1 MKKLI
6 WIWRRRN
13 LWIKEIIRKIKA
25 IFKNGGGKFV
35 WTSIKYLKY
44 RQYSWTITQLWETWK
59 LVADIVSE
67 QREIPMKVGQIF
79 YTCASSTTLFTVFW
93 WEFFSF
99 PFTSLSFHFNWQI
112 FRTLVFLKEDFSGTS
127 RYCSYHTEL
136 IVFFFKFK
144 LSICT
149 IDGYNQINDHNT
161 YKEAVPFLRTKL
173 WLFYDC
179 NYFLNG
185 KLD

>member
-1 MKKLI
+1 
-6 WIWRRRN
+6 
-13 LWIKEIIRKIKA
+13 
-25 IFKNGGGKFV
+25 
-35 WTSIKYLKY
+35 
-44 RQYSWTITQLWETWK
+44 
-59 LVADIVSE
+59 
-67 QREIPMKVGQIF
+67 MKVGQIF

-149 IDGYNQINDHNT
+149 RNRIKQKLKHSFYKNNTGHKTLLYDDSSLYNNQPKPIAKNNSFNT
-161 YKEAVPFLRTKL
+161 FKRNVKEH
-173 WLFYDC
+173 
-179 NYFLNG
+179 FLNQKNRYYRHYDYIG
-185 KLD
+185 LLLTIYY